1 MSHQISHQKI
11 QTGVKEF
18 NCDQCKKVFKQGY
31 HFIRHKKKKK
41 ICTGKR
47 EFECDQCKKYLYQR
61 IRTGVKEFKY
71 DQC

>member
-1 MSHQISHQKI
+1 MTS
-11 QTGVKEF
+11 VKKYL
-18 NCDQCKKVFKQGY
+18 NRDITLLDIKRKKN
-31 HFIRHKKKKK
+31 
-41 ICTGKR
+41 CTGKR